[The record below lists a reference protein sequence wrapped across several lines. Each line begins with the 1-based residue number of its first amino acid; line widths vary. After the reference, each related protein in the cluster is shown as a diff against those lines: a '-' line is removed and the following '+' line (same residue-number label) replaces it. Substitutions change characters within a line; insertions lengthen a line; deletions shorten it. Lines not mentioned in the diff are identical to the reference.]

1 MKNKRLLA
9 LICLLLLL
17 PCLILP
23 VSANSAQQHWSGTDA
38 SGAIITDGDSPI
50 VVEKELLTFDLNE
63 FPNNY
68 YPDNEDFLSYTGKV
82 AAEYTFYNPSDMT
95 ITATLAFPFGNLP
108 GYGYGCDDVEKYG
121 VILDGEKIDVTVR
134 HTPYLYSYSNKRFDL
149 DGSLDL
155 LKNDYISNGIYSP
168 DTTVTMYYWKVE
180 YDIKAGEKVTNPRVA
195 IDIPKGDDGIMIY
208 MQNQSGGRIQGDGD
222 YRISGASPIIYV
234 IGKPLDSMPEWKA
247 YKNGSCNDGEE
258 LDAKFV
264 LQESES
270 MTLLD
275 FALEMREENSPISDM
290 DWYNITVYELI
301 SGIRIDGYPVTS
313 ITPSGDKINRWYQYE
328 ITLQPGERVVN
339 QVTAPMYPA
348 IDMTYQPTVFNYTYL
363 VSPAITWSEFGELK
377 ILINTPYYLTDC
389 SYNGFEKTDN
399 GYELTLNG
407 LPKDEDGKVIDL
419 TFTLSTEEDPV
430 LKSRTPAGILK
441 NIVYFVLFFWPF
453 LLAGFVLLVIA
464 IIIFKRKRR

>member
-38 SGAIITDGDSPI
+38 TGAVITDGDSPI

-63 FPNNY
+63 FPQNY
-68 YPDNEDFLSYTGKV
+68 YYDEADFLSYTGKV
-82 AAEYTFYNPSDMT
+82 TAEYTFYNPSDMT
-95 ITATLAFPFGNLP
+95 VTATLAFPFGNMP
-108 GYGYGCDDVEKYG
+108 GYGYGCDDVDKYG
-121 VILDGEKIDVTVR
+121 VSVNGEQIEASIR
-134 HTPYLYSYSNKRFDL
+134 HTPYLYSYSSKRFDL

-155 LKNDYISNGIYSP
+155 LKNDYIEDGIYSP

-195 IDIPKGDDGIMIY
+195 IDVPKGDDGRMIY
-208 MQNQSGGRIQGDGD
+208 MQNQSSGRIQDDGD

-234 IGKPLDSMPEWKA
+234 IGEPLDSMPEWKA

-258 LDAKFV
+258 LDAKFL

-275 FALEMREENSPISDM
+275 FALKMREEDSAISDM
-290 DWYNITVYELI
+290 DWYNIIIFELI
-301 SGIRIDGYPVTS
+301 NSRRIDGYPVTS
-313 ITPSGDKINRWYQYE
+313 IDRSGGTINRWYQYQ
-328 ITLQPGERVVN
+328 ITLEPGERVVN
-339 QVTAPMYPA
+339 QVVAPMYPA

-377 ILINTPYYLTDC
+377 IIINTPYYLTDC
-389 SYNGFEKTDN
+389 SYNGFEANDD
-399 GYELTLNG
+399 GYEVTLSG
-407 LPKDEDGKVIDL
+407 LPKDEEGKVIDL

-430 LKSRTPAGILK
+430 LKSKTPAGILK
-441 NIVYFVLFFWPF
+441 NIIYFVLFFWPF
-453 LLAGFVLLVIA
+453 LLAGFVLLVIM
-464 IIIFKRKRR
+464 IIVIKRKRR

>member
-1 MKNKRLLA
+1 MKNKQLLA

-38 SGAIITDGDSPI
+38 SGAVITDGDSPI

-63 FPNNY
+63 FPQNY
-68 YPDNEDFLSYTGKV
+68 YYDEADFLSYTGKV

-95 ITATLAFPFGNLP
+95 VTAVLAFPFGNMP
-108 GYGYGCDDVEKYG
+108 GYGYSYNDVDKYG
-121 VILDGEKIDVTVR
+121 VSVNGEKIEAIIR
-134 HTPYLYSYSNKRFDL
+134 HTPYLYSYSSKRFDL

-155 LKNDYISNGIYSP
+155 LKNDYVKDGIYSP
-168 DTTVTMYYWKVE
+168 ETTVTMYHWKVE

-195 IDIPKGDDGIMIY
+195 IDVPKGDDGRMIY
-208 MQNQSGGRIQGDGD
+208 MQNQGGGRIQDDGD

-234 IGKPLDSMPEWKA
+234 IGEPLDSMPEWKA

-275 FALEMREENSPISDM
+275 FALEMREEDSAISDM
-290 DWYNITVYELI
+290 DWYNIIIFELI
-301 SGIRIDGYPVTS
+301 NGRRIDGYPVTS
-313 ITPSGDKINRWYQYE
+313 VDRSGGTVNRWYQYE
-328 ITLQPGERVVN
+328 ITLEPGERVVN
-339 QVTAPMYPA
+339 QVVAPMYPA
-348 IDMTYQPTVFNYTYL
+348 IDMSYQPTVFNYTYL

-389 SYNGFEKTDN
+389 SYNGFEKTDD
-399 GYELTLNG
+399 GYAVTLSG
-407 LPKDEDGKVIDL
+407 LPKDDEGKVIDL
-419 TFTLSTEEDPV
+419 TFTLSTEENPV
-430 LKSRTPAGILK
+430 LKSRTPAGIIK

-453 LLAGFVLLVIA
+453 LLAGLVLLVIV
-464 IIIFKRKRR
+464 IIIIKRKRR

>member
-1 MKNKRLLA
+1 MKKQKLLA
-9 LICLLLLL
+9 IICLLLLL

-38 SGAIITDGDSPI
+38 SGAVITDGDSPI

-68 YPDNEDFLSYTGKV
+68 YPDDSDFMSYTGKV
-82 AAEYTFYNPSDMT
+82 TAEYNFYNPSDMT
-95 ITATLAFPFGNLP
+95 VTATLAFPFGNLP
-108 GYGYGCDDVEKYG
+108 DYGYGCDDVEKYG

-155 LKNDYISNGIYSP
+155 LKNDYISDGIYSP

-180 YDIKAGEKVTNPRVA
+180 YEIKEGDYVTNPMVA
-195 IDIPKGDDGIMIY
+195 IDIPKGDSSRVIY
-208 MQNQSGGRIQGDGD
+208 MENQRGGRIQDDGD

-234 IGKPLDSMPEWKA
+234 IGEPLDEMPKWKA
-247 YKNGSCNDGEE
+247 YKNGGCKDGDE

-264 LQESES
+264 LQESQS
-270 MTLLD
+270 VTLLD
-275 FALEMREENSPISDM
+275 FALQMREDDSAISDM

-301 SGIRIDGYPVTS
+301 NGIRIDGYPVTS
-313 ITPSGDKINRWYQYE
+313 IGRSSGDINRWYQYE
-328 ITLQPGERVVN
+328 ITLDPGERVVN

-348 IDMTYQPTVFNYTYL
+348 IDMSYTPTVYNYTYL

-389 SYNGFEKTDN
+389 SYEGFEKN
-399 GYELTLNG
+399 EGGYELTLNG
-407 LPKDEDGKVIDL
+407 LPKDDEGKVIDL
-419 TFTLSTEEDPV
+419 TFTLSTEENPV
-430 LKSRTPAGILK
+430 LKSRTPAGIIK
-441 NIVYFVLFFWPF
+441 NIVYFFLFYWPF
-453 LLAGFVLLVIA
+453 LLAGFVLLVIV
-464 IIIFKRKRR
+464 IIIIKRKRR

>member
-1 MKNKRLLA
+1 MKKQKLLA
-9 LICLLLLL
+9 IICLLLLL

-38 SGAIITDGDSPI
+38 SGAVITDGDSPI

-68 YPDNEDFLSYTGKV
+68 YPDDSDFMSYTGKV
-82 AAEYTFYNPSDMT
+82 TAEYTFYNPSDMT
-95 ITATLAFPFGNLP
+95 VTATLAFPFGNLP
-108 GYGYGCDDVEKYG
+108 DYGYGCDDVEKYG

-134 HTPYLYSYSNKRFDL
+134 HTPYLYSYSSKRFDL

-155 LKNDYISNGIYSP
+155 LKNDYISDGIYSP

-180 YDIKAGEKVTNPRVA
+180 YDIKEGDYVTNPMVA
-195 IDIPKGDDGIMIY
+195 IDVSKGDTSRLIY
-208 MQNQSGGRIQGDGD
+208 MENQKGGRIQDDGD

-234 IGKPLDSMPEWKA
+234 IGEPLDEMPEWKA
-247 YKNGSCNDGEE
+247 YKNGSCKDGEE

-264 LQESES
+264 LQESQS
-270 MTLLD
+270 VTLLD
-275 FALEMREENSPISDM
+275 FALDRRDEESSISNM

-301 SGIRIDGYPVTS
+301 NGIRIDGYPVTS
-313 ITPSGDKINRWYQYE
+313 IGRSSGDINRWYQYE
-328 ITLQPGERVVN
+328 ITLDPGERVVN

-348 IDMTYQPTVFNYTYL
+348 IDMSYTPTVYNYTYL

-389 SYNGFEKTDN
+389 SYEGFEKN
-399 GYELTLNG
+399 EGGYELTLNG
-407 LPKDEDGKVIDL
+407 LPKDDEGKVTDL
-419 TFTLSTEEDPV
+419 TFTLSTEENPV
-430 LKSRTPAGILK
+430 LKSRTPAGIIK
-441 NIVYFVLFFWPF
+441 NIVYFFLFYWPF
-453 LLAGFVLLVIA
+453 LLAGFVLLIIV
-464 IIIFKRKRR
+464 IIIIKRKRR